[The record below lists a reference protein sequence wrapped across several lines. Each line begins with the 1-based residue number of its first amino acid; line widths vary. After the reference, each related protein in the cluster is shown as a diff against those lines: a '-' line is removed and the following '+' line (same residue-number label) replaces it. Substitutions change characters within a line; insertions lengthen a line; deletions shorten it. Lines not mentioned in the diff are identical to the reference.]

1 MWMGTKLSLLQK
13 SGRRLGW
20 QPPETI
26 TTENTTSARNPDA
39 PSKVPSDFELPKTQ
53 KTHRSPTKRY
63 KLTDIQV
70 RQNPTSNGKWKWK
83 SLMLS
88 TI

>member
-39 PSKVPSDFELPKTQ
+39 PSKVPSDFELPKT
-53 KTHRSPTKRY
+53 P
-63 KLTDIQV
+63 KLTEAQPRDT
-70 RQNPTSNGKWKWK
+70 N
-83 SLMLS
+83 
-88 TI
+88 